1 MNICIVAFTGHD
13 AAVGPGMAGL
23 LRPRPAASFQE
34 PGVGPDLAGLR
45 PRLGLLQLL
54 QGAGGPGAGPGSI
67 LLRAAGV
74 RLLEEL
80 TTEHI
85 LEG

>member
-23 LRPRPAASFQE
+23 LRPRPAASFQG

-54 QGAGGPGAGPGSI
+54 QGAGGPRSRSWLDFTEG
-67 LLRAAGV
+67 AGV